1 MKHKGKVLELFVKW
15 KNMDTSTG
23 RKSKVLR
30 SDNRREYT
38 GDPFLQ
44 LYCDEGIE
52 RYFTVKKTLQQNRA
66 AERINMTLLDK
77 V

>member
-1 MKHKGKVLELFVKW
+1 MKYKGEVLELFVKW

-23 RKSKVLR
+23 RKSKVLC

-44 LYCDEGIE
+44 LYYDKGIE
-52 RYFTVKKTLQQNRA
+52 RYFTVKKTLQQNRE